1 MSKER
6 TIQSRHPTYT
16 CSYNSYH
23 QAPNRLIATSLERFT
38 SLKILKN
45 WKTLNTLTR
54 SLWNI
59 ISPNACLLNTLS
71 LIYVTPDLSLNSVTS
86 QYMGRSKPA
95 TLYFLSV
102 LVISWIFWDHMQTI
116 LDTFSVRIANLHSK
130 DKNIYTKLNVGE
142 KAFETLVKHFLNY
155 NQHFRM
161 WTTKI
166 LSHISSIRLRSR
178 KELIHSMQISPKLP
192 LTSTDI
198 FKDCKRNNHLLRYS

>member
-1 MSKER
+1 MER

-16 CSYNSYH
+16 CSYNSYR

-59 ISPNACLLNTLS
+59 IFPNACLLNTLS
-71 LIYVTPDLSLNSVTS
+71 LIYVTPDLSLNRVTS

-95 TLYFLSV
+95 MLYFASV

-116 LDTFSVRIANLHSK
+116 LDTFSVRIANLHCK
-130 DKNIYTKLNVGE
+130 DKNIYTKLDVGE
-142 KAFETLVKHFLNY
+142 KAFENTRETF
-155 NQHFRM
+155 
-161 WTTKI
+161 
-166 LSHISSIRLRSR
+166 S
-178 KELIHSMQISPKLP
+178 KL
-192 LTSTDI
+192 
-198 FKDCKRNNHLLRYS
+198 